1 MMMKTK
7 YYCDHCGKEL
17 DWNKDYIDYDI
28 SSLIE
33 NVDICK
39 ECVDEYMEHLRT
51 FFKEGEQ

>member
-1 MMMKTK
+1 MRKTK

-39 ECVDEYMEHLRT
+39 ECLDEYIEYTKNFL
-51 FFKEGEQ
+51 KAGEQ